1 MATSKMKVIKKT
13 LKKAIDYIVNPDKT
27 NDGQLVFSHGCSVET
42 ADLEMEITAKQGS
55 GRGDRIAYHLIQ
67 SFSPEDD
74 ITPEQALELG
84 KEFARKVTGGN
95 CEFVVATHVDK
106 DFIHNHIIFN
116 AVNYVDYTKY
126 HSDKKDK
133 YRIRDIND
141 EICNVNGLSVLP
153 QYDAIR
159 KHKYENKYKEHTAGW
174 KEKLKAAIDNAIRNV
189 ASFDEF
195 LYEMEMEG
203 YEIKR
208 GKHIAFHAPG
218 QERNGRAAYTRAK
231 SLGDNYTEEAL
242 RFRIEHKENEVN
254 LQESKQETNHQK
266 TSSTALDK
274 KLKSNSRKGTPYQA
288 FYQKK
293 INLLIDISKNIK
305 AQKSKGYEQALV
317 RSNIN
322 TLVKTMNYLV
332 EHKIETSDEF
342 AVYAEGKNAEYQ
354 LCRKNVK
361 KLENELLDLSEKI
374 KFTQNYK
381 KYKPIYEQSK
391 RIKNK
396 NEFLREHQDEIVLY
410 RASLL
415 YFDRN
420 QIEPNTMNLGELFE
434 QYRVTKQEKMEM
446 DKASKTIKKE
456 ISELNTIAQNIETA
470 LDIEMVERSNKMK
483 ERNSNDV
490 HQKQSN
496 EDLLK

>member
-13 LKKAIDYIVNPDKT
+13 LKKAIDYIANPDKT

-67 SFSPEDD
+67 SFAPEDD

-95 CEFVVATHVDK
+95 CEFIAATHVDK
-106 DFIHNHIIFN
+106 GFIHNHIIFN

-141 EICNVNGLSVLP
+141 EICKANDLLVLP

-159 KHKYENKYKEHTAGW
+159 KHKYENKHKEHTAGW
-174 KEKLKAAIDNAIRNV
+174 KEKLKVAIDNAIKNTT
-189 ASFDEF
+189 SFDEF

-208 GKHIAFHAPG
+208 GKYIAFHAPG

-231 SLGDNYTEEAL
+231 SLGNNYTEEAL

-254 LQESKQETNHQK
+254 LQEPNQETNHQN
-266 TSSTALDK
+266 TSSDRKA
-274 KLKSNSRKGTPYQA
+274 KSNSRKVTPYQA
-288 FYQKK
+288 FRQKK

-305 AQKSKGYEQALV
+305 AQKSKGYELALV

-332 EHKIETSDEF
+332 EHKLETSEEF

-354 LCRKNVK
+354 LCRRSVK

-381 KYKPIYEQSK
+381 KYKPVYEQSK
-391 RIKNK
+391 RMNNK
-396 NEFLREHQDEIVLY
+396 DEFLRAYQDEIVLY
-410 RASLL
+410 RASSM
-415 YFDRN
+415 YFERN
-420 QIEPNTMNLGELFE
+420 QIEPNAMNLGELFE
-434 QYRVTKQEKMEM
+434 RYRIAKQEKIEM
-446 DKASKTIKKE
+446 DKVSKSIHKE

-470 LDIEMVERSNKMK
+470 LGIDMAEKRQDEERT
-483 ERNSNDV
+483 NSNDI
-490 HQKQSN
+490 HQKGKQRN